1 MNLGAT
7 EGKHFLLHM
16 WHRRVTLVI
25 MFRVISQT
33 NIILYLSWCSHF
45 YKGVVSQGL
54 ILPRCI
60 LIPVQTMTIIFDAIC
75 PSFSV
80 LNCLHFI
87 FDVLLRF

>member
-1 MNLGAT
+1 
-7 EGKHFLLHM
+7 M

-25 MFRVISQT
+25 MFRVISQSD
-33 NIILYLSWCSHF
+33 IILYLSWCSDF

-54 ILPRCI
+54 ILPRRT
-60 LIPVQTMTIIFDAIC
+60 LIPVQTMTRILYAIC

-87 FDVLLRF
+87 FDVVLRF